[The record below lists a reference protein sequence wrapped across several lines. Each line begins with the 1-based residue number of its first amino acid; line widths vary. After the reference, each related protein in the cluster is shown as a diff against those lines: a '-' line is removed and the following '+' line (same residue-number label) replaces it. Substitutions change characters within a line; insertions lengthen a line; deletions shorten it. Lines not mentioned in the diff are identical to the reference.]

1 MMIDYVGSWLM
12 ILYMM
17 SNDDDETDVCIH
29 VDIVFINE

>member
-1 MMIDYVGSWLM
+1 MMIDYVGSWWM

-17 SNDDDETDVCIH
+17 SNDDETDVCIH